1 MKSSINNF
9 LRNIEQN
16 ARAAADLNNAHM
28 GADGLLICNDCG
40 TPKQCRIEVF
50 GQERIV
56 PCLCDCEKE
65 KDRQEKEQQKRIEQ
79 LRVIEEMRRKG
90 FANDDITGW
99 TFANANGSNKKVMHI
114 MQNYVDNFP
123 HFLEQGKGLLLYG
136 VAGTGKTYAA
146 ACVANALIDNAIPC
160 YMTTFAR
167 ARNMAFENKQRYLDD
182 LQKFKLLVLD
192 DLGTEAK
199 TEYMQEVV
207 FSIVDARYRAGLPMI
222 VTTNLTLAELKNP
235 HDVQASRIYSRILER
250 CFPVEVAGTNQRFK
264 KINDDYEETK
274 RLLGV

>member
-123 HFLEQGKGLLLYG
+123 RFLEQGKGLLLHG

>member
-1 MKSSINNF
+1 MKQSINN
-9 LRNIEQN
+9 LLQNIEQN
-16 ARAAADLNNAHM
+16 AKAAADLNNAHM

-50 GQERIV
+50 GQQRVV
-56 PCLCDCEKE
+56 PCMCSCENE
-65 KDRQEKEQQKRIEQ
+65 KYKAEQAAQQRREDMRK
-79 LRVIEEMRRKG
+79 IEEMRRRG

-99 TFANANGSNKKVMHI
+99 TFANQNGSNKKVMHI

-123 HFLEQGKGLLLYG
+123 HFLEQGKGLLLHG

-146 ACVANALIDNAIPC
+146 ACVANALIDKGYGC